1 MNSYKIAAI
10 DVHKSMLAVVVT
22 DAAVEGELPFQRRKF
37 GALGSDLKALAE
49 WLSAQQVQEV
59 VMESTAQY
67 WKPVWRRLE
76 GQCRLHLA
84 QAHSNRARKGRK
96 DDFRD
101 AERLARRHVAG
112 ELILSFVPD
121 PEQRLW
127 RTVTRSKYQLTG
139 DRVRLQNQLE
149 ALLEDSRIKLGSCVS
164 DLLGLSS
171 RRILRAMADGETDP
185 ACLAA
190 LVE

>member
-1 MNSYKIAAI
+1 MKSCKIAAI
-10 DVHKSMLAVVVT
+10 DVHKRMLGVGGRGG
-22 DAAVEGELPFQRRKF
+22 AVEGELSFERRKF

-49 WLSAQQVQEV
+49 WLAGQQVQEV

-101 AERLARRHVAG
+101 AERLARRHLAG

-121 PEQRLW
+121 PGQRLW
-127 RTVTRSKYQLTG
+127 RTPTRRKHQTTR
-139 DRVRLQNQLE
+139 DPVRLPNQMA
-149 ALLEDSRIKLGSCVS
+149 ALLEDARI
-164 DLLGLSS
+164 
-171 RRILRAMADGETDP
+171 T
-185 ACLAA
+185 
-190 LVE
+190 

>member
-49 WLSAQQVQEV
+49 WLAAQQVQEV

-101 AERLARRHVAG
+101 AERLARRHLAR

-127 RTVTRSKYQLTG
+127 RTLTRSKHQLTR
-139 DRVRLQNQLE
+139 DRVRLHNQME
-149 ALLEDSRIKLGSCVS
+149 ALLEDAA
-164 DLLGLSS
+164 SS
-171 RRILRAMADGETDP
+171 WLR
-185 ACLAA
+185 
-190 LVE
+190 V